1 MGFTIIETQ
10 EQFDNAIAERL
21 KRERESIKKEYSG
34 YMSPE
39 DLAEH
44 DKSLNGQ
51 IATLQ
56 TSLQTK
62 ETETNNLSNQLEEM
76 GKKIKEYETD
86 AVKFQ
91 VAEELGL
98 SWEAKQFIQGTDEE
112 SIRKS
117 AESRKNI
124 SGKGQEFPLANPEP
138 SNSNQ
143 SNITEA
149 EMEKLLKRIRS
160 EE

>member
-76 GKKIKEYETD
+76 GKKIKE
-86 AVKFQ
+86 
-91 VAEELGL
+91 
-98 SWEAKQFIQGTDEE
+98 
-112 SIRKS
+112 
-117 AESRKNI
+117 
-124 SGKGQEFPLANPEP
+124 
-138 SNSNQ
+138 
-143 SNITEA
+143 
-149 EMEKLLKRIRS
+149 
-160 EE
+160 